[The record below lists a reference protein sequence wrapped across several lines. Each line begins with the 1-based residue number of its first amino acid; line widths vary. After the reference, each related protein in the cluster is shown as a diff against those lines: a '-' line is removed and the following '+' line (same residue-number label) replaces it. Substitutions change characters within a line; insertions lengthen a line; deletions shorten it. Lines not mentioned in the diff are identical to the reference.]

1 MGEFSPVQLDALE
14 DALEDLEL
22 SGIPAEFEDDV
33 AVSGRLTEY
42 RDLLQL
48 SREALPSVDVP
59 AGVLDSV
66 LAAARDEAALP
77 TVASTPRPDDAAESK
92 TPWWKRF
99 SVWMPALAVG
109 ASAAL
114 VLVMVRGTL
123 SDAEPAST
131 TVATADASKDNSA
144 AKEGALLERADE
156 LRAAA
161 DPLADADDPL
171 GGAMPQSRGRLRG
184 SAAVDRGQG
193 DYATA
198 VDGAAE
204 QAPEEEA
211 EMDEDASPAV
221 RPTAPS
227 PEPADEPTDKVIYE
241 KSKGGPPKTSK
252 ERNAKPSKASPS
264 RTSGKKQDVP
274 LPLPKPKPSPKPT
287 PAEPEAKS
295 KSKADSKP
303 NAEPPAGGG
312 TVPGSADTPLA
323 SLSGADGNRRQ
334 GRCGSARNVY
344 RKLVDHSEAEIRA
357 RALAG
362 LGLCA
367 LSEGDEKG
375 ADAYFSR
382 ARKADSS
389 IGSFISRERDA
400 AEDTPQ
406 QAL

>member
-22 SGIPAEFEDDV
+22 SGIPAEFDDDV
-33 AVSGRLTEY
+33 AVSGRLSEY

-48 SREALPSVDVP
+48 SREALPPVDVP

-77 TVASTPRPDDAAESK
+77 SVASPPRPDDAAESK
-92 TPWWKRF
+92 TPWWRRF

-131 TVATADASKDNSA
+131 TVATADASKDMSA
-144 AKEGALLERADE
+144 AKDGALLERAGE

-161 DPLADADDPL
+161 EPLADADDPL

-193 DYATA
+193 D
-198 VDGAAE
+198 DAAA
-204 QAPEEEA
+204 QDAPEEEA
-211 EMDEDASPAV
+211 EMDEETSPAV
-221 RPTAPS
+221 PPTAPS
-227 PEPADEPTDKVIYE
+227 PEPTDPEPTDKVLYE
-241 KSKGGPPKTSK
+241 KSKGGPPKASK
-252 ERNAKPSKASPS
+252 EHTAKPRKASPS

-274 LPLPKPKPSPKPT
+274 MPLPESKPSPKPA

-295 KSKADSKP
+295 KSKSDAKP
-303 NAEPPAGGG
+303 KPEPPAGGG
-312 TVPGSADTPLA
+312 TVPGGSSDAPSESLSSADA
-323 SLSGADGNRRQ
+323 NRRK
-334 GRCGSARNVY
+334 GRCGSARSVY
-344 RKLVDHSEAEIRA
+344 RTLVDHSDATIRA

-400 AEDTPQ
+400 TEDSTK